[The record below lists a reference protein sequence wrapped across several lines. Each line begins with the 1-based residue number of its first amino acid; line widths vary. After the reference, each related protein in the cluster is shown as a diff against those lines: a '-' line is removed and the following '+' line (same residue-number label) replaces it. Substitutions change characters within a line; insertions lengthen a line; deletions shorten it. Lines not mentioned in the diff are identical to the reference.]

1 MKRISRKPTLS
12 QISHSHSC
20 SCSKLLQLLLLLTTL
35 AHNSCQTYS
44 EEQKEAFSEEVEE
57 YVQSHHLKTEQT
69 ETGLHYH
76 IEVEGEGRT
85 IKPTDRFILSYR
97 GMLKDSTIFCQ
108 DTDTFKLHEEDANK
122 RVILGWREGL
132 SFFKK
137 GGKGFLVIPPH
148 LGYLNK
154 EINVKCDETD
164 ATVIPGNSILI
175 YEVEVLDVW

>member
-1 MKRISRKPTLS
+1 MLVNKKVVYSLFFIVFVLF
-12 QISHSHSC
+12 SC
-20 SCSKLLQLLLLLTTL
+20 K
-35 AHNSCQTYS
+35 TYS
-44 EEQKEAFSEEVEE
+44 EEEKEAFNEEVET
-57 YVQSHHLKTEQT
+57 YVKENNLKTVKT

-76 IEVEGEGRT
+76 IEVEGEGRA
-85 IKPTDRFILSYR
+85 IRPTDQFILSYK
-97 GMLKDSTIFCQ
+97 GYLADSTLFCQ
-108 DTDTFKLHEEDANK
+108 DTDTFKLHEEEASK

-164 ATVIPGNSILI
+164 ATVIPENSILI